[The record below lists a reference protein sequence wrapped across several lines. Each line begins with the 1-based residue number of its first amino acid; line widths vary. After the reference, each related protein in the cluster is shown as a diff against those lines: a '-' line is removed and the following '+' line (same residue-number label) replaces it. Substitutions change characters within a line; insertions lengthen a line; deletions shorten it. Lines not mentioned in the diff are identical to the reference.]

1 MDLDS
6 KKIFKTLNPRKI
18 WIPVAIGLAIV
29 FYMFYSDPTVSADNL
44 RLLFDADIGYFTL
57 AWLLIIARGAGYIY
71 RIREISNKQ
80 LSWVAC
86 IYVIILWE
94 FASAVTPSVVGGTAV
109 AVFILLKEGINLGKS
124 LAFVMLTA
132 IMDNMFFVIA
142 APLAIMFNPETVF
155 PDIKNLSLAGGESL
169 QYLFY
174 ISYSLI
180 ALYTLIMAYALFAK
194 PRAFKWIL
202 LKLTTLNFLRKW
214 RQSANEQG
222 NEIILASQ
230 QIRGKGFTYWLKI
243 VLSTTFIWTIRYLQL
258 NVLMSSFVG
267 ISFSEHF
274 LIFARQIVLWIIMLI
289 SPTPGSSGTAEF
301 FFPAFFEQFLGNYT
315 LISNILWT
323 MMSFYPY
330 LLLGA
335 IFLPRWIRRAFFIS
349 KKAKN

>member
-1 MDLDS
+1 
-6 KKIFKTLNPRKI
+6 
-18 WIPVAIGLAIV
+18 
-29 FYMFYSDPTVSADNL
+29 
-44 RLLFDADIGYFTL
+44 LFTG
-57 AWLLIIARGAGYIY
+57 
-71 RIREISNKQ
+71 
-80 LSWVAC
+80 
-86 IYVIILWE
+86 
-94 FASAVTPSVVGGTAV
+94 
-109 AVFILLKEGINLGKS
+109 
-124 LAFVMLTA
+124 
-132 IMDNMFFVIA
+132 
-142 APLAIMFNPETVF
+142 
-155 PDIKNLSLAGGESL
+155 
-169 QYLFY
+169 
-174 ISYSLI
+174 
-180 ALYTLIMAYALFAK
+180 
-194 PRAFKWIL
+194 
-202 LKLTTLNFLRKW
+202 NFLRKW

-258 NVLMSSFVG
+258 NVLMGSFVG

-315 LISNILWT
+315 LISNIFWR

-335 IFLPRWIRRAFFIS
+335 IFLPRWIRRVFFIS